1 MAEHLGKDAKT
12 YAEEYSSFCRELK
25 AFHDIRGTSF
35 NRLPR
40 LHGHEVD
47 LYLLYSLVTSHGGWE
62 KVNIHGEWESL
73 LPYFGIHRLCANGP
87 IALKQIYIRYLDVY
101 ERIHFL
107 GEEVDRRESEHHEED
122 DARNRRKALR
132 LLHAT
137 PTSYNAA
144 QHVISDHVRNTAGLS
159 TDVLQVTPTERVFL
173 SLLCPLPNEQDFA
186 INVCS
191 LLAMENRRPFPLH
204 QCPRIVDALLAHAGI
219 FSQVDIRD
227 LFTESYRK
235 YRKQNLGRFWRDVVS
250 DADIVQLS
258 EEDLVI
264 PQEDVTAVV
273 GSYWSDRSIRTT
285 PDAIKQTEV
294 PSRTR
299 TPDHLPVEAD
309 DASNKVHLV
318 VRPLGSEKP
327 IRSVTLNSKDDGLE
341 SSLIEHDSTLVE
353 EESTLI
359 EEESQCSVVL
369 YENGTGPL
377 SASGSDVV
385 SATSPPS
392 VERVPSCEPNFRNCL
407 AKSAN
412 IFRKPIS
419 DVSVT
424 EYLQT
429 KENPIIPQTSENL
442 PVNRIVKP
450 NSELFSNEDTATVQ
464 GSSEDTALRTKTIL
478 VSEGAVPNPPVVG
491 PNNILELDTPSQA
504 EANIEKKC
512 VAPKNRL
519 PVAVQKPDNPR
530 AIRYWLDR
538 RRAARCPIEKPP
550 VEQDEAE
557 IQFESEESDLFHVG
571 REQGV
576 HDALGQRVLQVL
588 NVIRNLSFDDVN
600 STVLAQSEA
609 CMRLLLLAAH
619 ARWSCLPQLAF
630 DALSNVAL
638 EVNLK
643 DPADCSLSA
652 ILLGTVTRGLESS
665 DRFIVLRCMETLGRL
680 AQRSENELLLTSS
693 LDSHVYEKLCSYL
706 TIPDVALLIYTL
718 ECVYSL
724 SSLGQA
730 PCNAFLH
737 CQGAL
742 DVLISLLTVEAQSYG
757 SKARILMNV
766 VETVA
771 EGETAATHAQMNPIQ
786 CVVRPTHS
794 NSPAPSAP
802 STPPPMLLQ
811 PVAASMP
818 ASPNSLTK
826 IQPKTNANS
835 RPSTPTQSKP
845 GVVNITQ
852 TEKEQ
857 IAMQWL
863 RATFEPVVG
872 APSIEQNVLYRQYTA
887 GCSRNGPKQVLGIVQ
902 FFSCVRATFGQNVGP
917 FRKQVG
923 SAVEFYFEGISSKG
937 STTSVAIP
945 TTNIATRSP
954 TPTPME
960 VPGSPILK
968 AQLCAPPKATSRK
981 DPPKQSLAHPHLSQA
996 LGQGGPSSPETGQVA
1011 TTGSSV
1017 PPSSSLIKSLLANK
1031 VSDSNTQS
1039 ANHVASL
1046 GLSPAATALPGMTRI
1061 PCMNSLG
1068 SLSVS
1073 SAQIVSL
1080 SHSGIT
1086 VPQVAQRQQQQKLL
1100 QQQQSV
1106 VVNGPSKESHTKV
1119 KGAQVNVSTPKM
1131 NGVCPEMEPH
1141 SGGSQPSDGKVIGK
1155 GMLADLLERE
1165 VKKEPVNGATTV
1177 TGKELRISDNGLE
1190 LVQNDS
1196 RGRVAVDM
1204 GVVGMNDFGVDLGDG
1219 AAAPKAAHL
1228 IAQVDDSGHVQIH
1241 LEEEAGSAVCNGQ
1254 SLLDQLEA
1262 CEVSSST
1269 DEIVASQTTKSA
1281 MKRPLDSVESND
1293 SPAPKK
1299 LATNQMN
1306 LKLNENADV
1315 PVADQHT
1322 LDKNKDKISING
1334 GMNGIVESAGTVPIT
1349 AALAP
1354 QIHQIPPTTVLGPNT
1369 PRTFL
1374 ILQQQSPQQARLGF
1388 PQQGQRLL
1396 LAIQRPGGVIQHVAM
1411 PANVVAITSNQL
1423 QTNGAVVTLSNSVG
1437 TNTVSTVFRDST
1449 SSSGQTLPSSAVSLI
1464 ANGNCLPVSAAILS
1478 ASSQPVSVTNTV
1490 SNVVTTASMEG
1501 VVTFSGG
1508 AVAFPA
1514 RPTENTARSSSLAES
1529 HVTITPVLASSIV
1542 SSVTSAT
1549 TVTTSP
1555 AASPATIAH
1564 ANVTTTPGIKK
1575 RNNSIEATKP
1585 RGRPMKSKSTDCQ
1598 PVSSP
1603 SPQPVDSSLQYLC
1616 EWKDCMRSFKTPHE
1630 VYVHACQV
1638 HCPVQVE
1645 ELGCLWERCDGLK
1658 RRRFSMMTHLMD
1670 RHCNEEMQKLLAAR
1684 RHQMNTQ
1691 GKTDIPAPQAPTPHP
1706 GYAPHAALHAIKRH
1720 AVELMNQK
1728 EQEEKEGPVT
1738 KSIRLTSALILRNI
1752 ATHSALGRRSLHRY
1766 ENHLASVALSNVES
1780 SRTVAQILY
1789 ELTHQ
1794 CS

>member
-12 YAEEYSSFCRELK
+12 YADEYSSFCRELK
-25 AFHDIRGTSF
+25 SFHDIRGTSF
-35 NRLPR
+35 NKLPR

-62 KVNIHGEWESL
+62 KVNVHGEWESL

-144 QHVISDHVRNTAGLS
+144 QHVIPDHVRNTAGLS
-159 TDVLQVTPTERVFL
+159 TDGIQVTPTERVFL

-191 LLAMENRRPFPLH
+191 LLAMESRRPFPLH

-227 LFTESYRK
+227 LFTDSYRK
-235 YRKQNLGRFWRDVVS
+235 FRGQNLGRFWRDVVP

-258 EEDLVI
+258 EEDLVVT
-264 PQEDVTAVV
+264 PDDVTAVV
-273 GSYWSDRSIRTT
+273 GPYWDHRSVHTASS
-285 PDAIKQTEV
+285 AIGEADS
-294 PSRTR
+294 SRT
-299 TPDHLPVEAD
+299 LPSDLLPEENGSTSAT
-309 DASNKVHLV
+309 NKVHLV
-318 VRPLGSEKP
+318 VRPLGSERP
-327 IRSVTLNSKDDGLE
+327 IRSVTLNSRGDELE
-341 SSLIEHDSTLVE
+341 STLIEE
-353 EESTLI
+353 GSTLI
-359 EEESQCSVVL
+359 EEESQCSVML

-385 SATSPPS
+385 SATSPPN
-392 VERVPSCEPNFRNCL
+392 VERVPSCEPNFKNCL

-412 IFRKPIS
+412 SPIEPAS
-419 DVSVT
+419 DVAVPG
-424 EYLQT
+424 YLQ
-429 KENPIIPQTSENL
+429 NDENL
-442 PVNRIVKP
+442 VASFAQDDFAVEPSRSIQPTDEDFVCEDISAAAAQESSQDAESHTKP
-450 NSELFSNEDTATVQ
+450 DLSHDGIAPPITESNAAFELE
-464 GSSEDTALRTKTIL
+464 
-478 VSEGAVPNPPVVG
+478 
-491 PNNILELDTPSQA
+491 TPSQA
-504 EANIEKKC
+504 ETNVERKV
-512 VAPKNRL
+512 VAPKNKL
-519 PVAVQKPDNPR
+519 PVAIQKPDNPR
-530 AIRYWLDR
+530 AIRYWLDQ
-538 RRAARCPIEKPP
+538 RRAARCP
-550 VEQDEAE
+550 VEQPPIKQDDPVLQLEP
-557 IQFESEESDLFHVG
+557 EELDLFHVG
-571 REQGV
+571 RDQGV

-600 STVLAQSEA
+600 SAVLAQSEA

-630 DALSNVAL
+630 DAISNVAL

-652 ILLGTVTRGLESS
+652 ILLGTVTRGLESN

-680 AQRSENELLLTSS
+680 AQRSENELLLMSS

-718 ECVYSL
+718 ECVYAL

-730 PCNAFLH
+730 TCNAFLH

-742 DVLISLLTVEAQSYG
+742 DILISLLTVEAQSYG

-771 EGETAATHAQMNPIQ
+771 EGDTVATHAQLNPIH

-794 NSPAPSAP
+794 HSPAPSAP

-811 PVAASMP
+811 PVAASVP
-818 ASPNSLTK
+818 QSPNSLTK
-826 IQPKTNANS
+826 ILPKANASS

-845 GVVNITQ
+845 IVASISH

-863 RATFEPVVG
+863 RTTFEPVVG

-923 SAVEFYFEGISSKG
+923 SAVEFYFEGMASKTA
-937 STTSVAIP
+937 STAVTSAP
-945 TTNIATRSP
+945 TNAVVRSP
-954 TPTPME
+954 TPTPIPIE

-968 AQLCAPPKATSRK
+968 AQLCAPPKVNNRK
-981 DPPKQSLAHPHLSQA
+981 EAPK
-996 LGQGGPSSPETGQVA
+996 
-1011 TTGSSV
+1011 
-1017 PPSSSLIKSLLANK
+1017 
-1031 VSDSNTQS
+1031 
-1039 ANHVASL
+1039 
-1046 GLSPAATALPGMTRI
+1046 
-1061 PCMNSLG
+1061 
-1068 SLSVS
+1068 
-1073 SAQIVSL
+1073 
-1080 SHSGIT
+1080 
-1086 VPQVAQRQQQQKLL
+1086 QVAQRQQQQKLL
-1100 QQQQSV
+1100 QQQQQQQPAA
-1106 VVNGPSKESHTKV
+1106 VNGPSKESQTNV
-1119 KGAQVNVSTPKM
+1119 KGAQVTINTPKM
-1131 NGVCPEMEPH
+1131 NGVCPEMEQNSVVTESP
-1141 SGGSQPSDGKVIGK
+1141 DGKGK

-1165 VKKEPVNGATTV
+1165 VKKESVNGATTLA
-1177 TGKELRISDNGLE
+1177 GKELRISDNGLE
-1190 LVQNDS
+1190 LIQNDP
-1196 RGRVAVDM
+1196 RNRVAVDM

-1219 AAAPKAAHL
+1219 VAAPKAAHL

-1241 LEEEAGSAVCNGQ
+1241 LEEEAGTAVCNGQ

-1262 CEVSSST
+1262 CEVSSSS
-1269 DEIVASQTTKSA
+1269 DEIVASQTSKA
-1281 MKRPLDSVESND
+1281 IKRPASPTETND
-1293 SPAPKK
+1293 SSAPKK
-1299 LATNQMN
+1299 PTMN
-1306 LKLNENADV
+1306 HVTSKLNENSGGISEK
-1315 PVADQHT
+1315 PSEIT
-1322 LDKNKDKISING
+1322 LAEQNKDSADKNKEKITING
-1334 GMNGIVESAGTVPIT
+1334 NVNGIVETTNTIT
-1349 AALAP
+1349 INSTAVVP
-1354 QIHQIPPTTVLGPNT
+1354 QIQPAVVLGPNT

-1374 ILQQQSPQQARLGF
+1374 ILQQQTPQQARLGF

-1411 PANVVAITSNQL
+1411 PANVVAITSSQL
-1423 QTNGAVVTLSNSVG
+1423 QANGAVVSL
-1437 TNTVSTVFRDST
+1437 
-1449 SSSGQTLPSSAVSLI
+1449 SSSGGTNSVTTVHQHSSANSGQAPSSSGVSLI
-1464 ANGNCLPVSAAILS
+1464 ANGSCLPVSTAILS
-1478 ASSQPVSVTNTV
+1478 SSAQPITVTSSVP
-1490 SNVVTTASMEG
+1490 SVVTTSSMEG

-1514 RPTENTARSSSLAES
+1514 RPTENASRSSSVAES
-1529 HVTITPVLASSIV
+1529 HVTITPVPASSIV
-1542 SSVTSAT
+1542 NSVTST
-1549 TVTTSP
+1549 PIVTTSP
-1555 AASPATIAH
+1555 TASPATVVPTNAG
-1564 ANVTTTPGIKK
+1564 ATPGFKK
-1575 RNNSIEATKP
+1575 RTNSIEAAKP
-1585 RGRPMKSKSTDCQ
+1585 RGRHMKSKSTDCQ

-1603 SPQPVDSSLQYLC
+1603 SPQPIDPSLQYLC
-1616 EWKDCMRSFKTPHE
+1616 EWKECMRSFKTPHE

-1638 HCPVQVE
+1638 HCPVHVE

-1670 RHCNEEMQKLLAAR
+1670 RHCNDEMQRLLAAR

-1752 ATHSALGRRSLHRY
+1752 ATHSALGRRNLQRY

>member
-1 MAEHLGKDAKT
+1 MAEHLGKDVKT
-12 YAEEYSSFCRELK
+12 YAEEYTSFCRELK
-25 AFHDIRGTSF
+25 SFHDIRGTSF

-137 PTSYNAA
+137 PTAYNAS

-235 YRKQNLGRFWRDVVS
+235 YRKQNLGRFWRDVVP

-258 EEDLVI
+258 EEDLVF
-264 PQEDVTAVV
+264 PQEDVTAIV
-273 GSYWSDRSIRTT
+273 GSYWSDRSVRKT

-299 TPDHLPVEAD
+299 TLDHLPEEAD

-327 IRSVTLNSKDDGLE
+327 IRSVTLNSKDGELE
-341 SSLIEHDSTLVE
+341 SPLIEHDSTLIE
-353 EESTLI
+353 EETTLI
-359 EEESQCSVVL
+359 EEESQCSVIL
-369 YENGTGPL
+369 YENGAGPL

-385 SATSPPS
+385 SATSPPG
-392 VERVPSCEPNFRNCL
+392 VERAPSCEPNFRNCL

-412 IFRKPIS
+412 IFRKPTS
-419 DVSVT
+419 DASVT
-424 EYLQT
+424 EDLQT
-429 KENPIIPQTSENL
+429 KENPVIPQTSENL
-442 PVNRIVKP
+442 SVDRIIQP
-450 NSELFSNEDTATVQ
+450 NCELFSNEDTAIAQ
-464 GSSEDTALRTKTIL
+464 GSSEDTASRTKTIL
-478 VSEGAVPNPPVVG
+478 VSEGAVPNPPVVV
-491 PNNILELDTPSQA
+491 PNNNIEMETPSQA
-504 EANIEKKC
+504 EANIERKV
-512 VAPKNRL
+512 VAPKNKL
-519 PVAVQKPDNPR
+519 PIAVQKPDNPR
-530 AIRYWLDR
+530 AIRYWLDQR
-538 RRAARCPIEKPP
+538 KAARCPIENLT

-557 IQFESEESDLFHVG
+557 AQFESEESDLFHVG

-600 STVLAQSEA
+600 SAVLAQSEA

-680 AQRSENELLLTSS
+680 AQRGENELLLMAS

-718 ECVYSL
+718 ECVYAL
-724 SSLGQA
+724 SSLGQST
-730 PCNAFLH
+730 CNAFLH

-771 EGETAATHAQMNPIQ
+771 EGETVAAHAQLNPIQ

-811 PVAASMP
+811 PVAAPMP

-863 RATFEPVVG
+863 RATFESVVG

-945 TTNIATRSP
+945 TTNTVVRSP

-968 AQLCAPPKATSRK
+968 AQLCAPPKATNRK
-981 DPPKQSLAHPHLSQA
+981 EAPKQSLAHPHLSQA
-996 LGQGGPSSPETGQVA
+996 LGQGGPSQSEMGQIA
-1011 TTGSSV
+1011 STGSSV
-1017 PPSSSLIKSLLANK
+1017 PPTSSLIKSLLANK
-1031 VSDSNTQS
+1031 
-1039 ANHVASL
+1039 
-1046 GLSPAATALPGMTRI
+1046 
-1061 PCMNSLG
+1061 
-1068 SLSVS
+1068 
-1073 SAQIVSL
+1073 
-1080 SHSGIT
+1080 
-1086 VPQVAQRQQQQKLL
+1086 VAQRQQQQKLL
-1100 QQQQSV
+1100 QQQQTV
-1106 VVNGPSKESHTKV
+1106 VMNGPSKDSHTKV

-1141 SGGSQPSDGKVIGK
+1141 SGGSQPSDGKVMGK

-1204 GVVGMNDFGVDLGDG
+1204 GVVGMNDLGVDLGDG

-1281 MKRPLDSVESND
+1281 TKRPVDPVESND

-1299 LATNQMN
+1299 LATNQVN
-1306 LKLNENADV
+1306 VKLNENTDATV
-1315 PVADQHT
+1315 SDQHP
-1322 LDKNKDKISING
+1322 LDKNKDKVSING
-1334 GMNGIVESAGTVPIT
+1334 GINGIVETAGTVPVT

-1354 QIHQIPPTTVLGPNT
+1354 QIHQIPPATVLGPNT

-1396 LAIQRPGGVIQHVAM
+1396 LAIQRPGGLIQHVAM

-1437 TNTVSTVFRDST
+1437 TNAMSTVYRDST
-1449 SSSGQTLPSSAVSLI
+1449 SSTGQTLPSSAVSLI
-1464 ANGNCLPVSAAILS
+1464 ANGNCVPVSTAILS
-1478 ASSQPVSVTNTV
+1478 ASSQPISVSNTV
-1490 SNVVTTASMEG
+1490 SSVVTTASMEG

-1670 RHCNEEMQKLLAAR
+1670 RHCNEEMQRLLAAR

-1752 ATHSALGRRSLHRY
+1752 ATHSAIGRRSLQRY